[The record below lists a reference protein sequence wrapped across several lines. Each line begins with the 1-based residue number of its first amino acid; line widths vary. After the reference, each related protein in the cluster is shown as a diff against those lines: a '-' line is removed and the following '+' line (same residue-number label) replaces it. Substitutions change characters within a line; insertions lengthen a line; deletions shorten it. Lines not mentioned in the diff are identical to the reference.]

1 MKTISQFLD
10 QSQRAIYSVS
20 PDDTVREA
28 LEVMGLISIGYVVRE
43 MIAYQKSMIE
53 QLQSYIAG

>member
-10 QSQRAIYSVS
+10 QSQLAIYSVS

-28 LEVMGLISIGYVVRE
+28 LEVMALHNIGALLME
-43 MIAYQKSMIE
+43 TPSLFLTPPIHNTKFAC
-53 QLQSYIAG
+53 